1 MDPSPVIPTRES
13 FPAFGWSVIGRFAA
27 VCFAVGCLVSDGW
40 AQSGAGA
47 GAGDGGT
54 GASNGVRYERRSN
67 GLFEVKPNRVG
78 SNSARRLSGASI
90 SRLRKTGAITINSN
104 NVCRATVHSN
114 PRRLSPGQSGTL
126 KVLVTLRGDA
136 VALSKSFAELVLD
149 DVRGF
154 VCGKPGV
161 ALAPV
166 SMRAGRFLGKPVHDD
181 YILFDVPV
189 TVADDLETPQN
200 IYVGG
205 LITLDLHD
213 GKTGAE
219 MGRFYTD
226 VAGLVKVGTPLP
238 HVEVAKPSKS
248 EASGGRG
255 DGENGETGRD
265 SGSAQR
271 ATSLAES
278 PRVATADG
286 TQERGSGE
294 SRSGE
299 GSGPRPGRES
309 DPIEPGESSDN
320 RRLLAWSLGGT
331 IVVSLLLLLVLVRR
345 K

>member
-13 FPAFGWSVIGRFAA
+13 FPAFGWSVIGRFAI

-40 AQSGAGA
+40 AQSGAGD
-47 GAGDGGT
+47 GGGGT
-54 GASNGVRYERRSN
+54 GASNGVRYEWRSN

-90 SRLRKTGAITINSN
+90 NRLRKTGAITITSN

-136 VALSKSFAELVLD
+136 VALSESFAELVLN

-154 VCGKPGV
+154 VCGKPV
-161 ALAPV
+161 VEVAPV
-166 SMRAGRFLGKPVHDD
+166 STRAGRFLGKPVHDD
-181 YILFDVPV
+181 YILFHVPV
-189 TVADDLETPQN
+189 TVADDLETPLN

-238 HVEVAKPSKS
+238 QVEVAKPSKS

-255 DGENGETGRD
+255 DGETGRE

-309 DPIEPGESSDN
+309 DPIEPGESSDDSSRGRSAAPSSCCSSCCSSWFAGSN
-320 RRLLAWSLGGT
+320 PPSR
-331 IVVSLLLLLVLVRR
+331 
-345 K
+345 